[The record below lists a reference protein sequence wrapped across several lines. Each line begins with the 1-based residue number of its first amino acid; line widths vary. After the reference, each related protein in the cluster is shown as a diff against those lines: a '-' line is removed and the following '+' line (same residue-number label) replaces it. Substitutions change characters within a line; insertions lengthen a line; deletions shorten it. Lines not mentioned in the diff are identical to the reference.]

1 LPQQL
6 VKDLPLTPE
15 IEASLKRTLERD
27 PRRGK
32 RLLAFDEEE
41 LKLQFYFGAQLIAV
55 TRVNGGYS
63 VLIPEVPGGICQL
76 TESLTEEERSC
87 VTFMIPGEWDDETV
101 EEPESHEAKD
111 TARQV

>member
-1 LPQQL
+1 MFSWFRRRRRECESLRRLPQQL

-41 LKLQFYFGAQLIAV
+41 
-55 TRVNGGYS
+55 
-63 VLIPEVPGGICQL
+63 
-76 TESLTEEERSC
+76 RSC
-87 VTFMIPGEWDDETV
+87 VTFMIPSEWDDETV